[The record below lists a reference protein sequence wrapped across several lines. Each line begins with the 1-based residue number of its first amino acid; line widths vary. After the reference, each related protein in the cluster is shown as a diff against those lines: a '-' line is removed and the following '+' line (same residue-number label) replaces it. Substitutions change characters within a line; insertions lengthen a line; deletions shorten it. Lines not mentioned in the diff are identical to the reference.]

1 MKKFVLAIAAS
12 LIIISCGSVDPISV
26 VEGTY
31 RGVYSITENYG
42 TDSAY
47 TLQGGIDFE
56 FYGGNQYFYSGEK
69 YRLPPGG
76 TGTYNIHKTKMFL
89 SDNTRCS
96 ADFDATLL
104 LDGTF
109 NYSFGGKKM
118 ILTQQNKKY
127 GYYIKLELNK
137 LKEGTH
143 VNMG

>member
-31 RGVYSITENYG
+31 NGTYSITKNYG

-47 TLQGGIDFE
+47 TLQIGIDFE
-56 FYGGNQYFYSGEK
+56 FYGGNQYVYVTDKSSL
-69 YRLPPGG
+69 LPIGFG
-76 TGTYNIHKTKMFL
+76 RFNIHKTKMFL
-89 SDNTRCS
+89 SDNTRGN
-96 ADFDATLL
+96 ANFDATLL

-109 NYSFGGKKM
+109 NFSFGGKKM
-118 ILTQQNKKY
+118 ILIQHNKKY
-127 GYYIKLELNK
+127 GRYIKLELNK

-143 VNMG
+143 VNMS